1 MQEQGRIIVDRK
13 SFLTGLK
20 LVRHAVAKKDS
31 RPFLN
36 GIDIYSNINGTIDI
50 VGADGL
56 RFGMYTMPAVIEGRF
71 SGIFPLDLILKLKG
85 IEKKEITISIPMPI
99 SGLSIARI
107 NGEGIELIAG
117 QYPNWRKLIPA
128 EFTHKATFITKGL
141 KVALEAVKVVAKESS
156 GAVGLETTEGNT
168 LKILAGSKDE
178 RIIRE
183 IPAQVENPGKIAIHW
198 RNLRDA
204 LKTGASTI
212 SFNGLSD
219 ECVLT
224 GVVGLIEVIKPMYMD

>member
-168 LKILAGSKDE
+168 LKILAGFEDE

-183 IPAQVENPGKIAIHW
+183 IPAQVE
-198 RNLRDA
+198 
-204 LKTGASTI
+204 
-212 SFNGLSD
+212 
-219 ECVLT
+219 
-224 GVVGLIEVIKPMYMD
+224 